1 MSTGSEQHAR
11 EEAVFANSLQ
21 TLTLTELQDVFSHLD
36 RDTYPERIHKVREQI
51 QIRLGQ
57 LDAASTAL
65 ADTTAPAGAFRR
77 LWGSLLDIFVSLF
90 PIVIYL
96 GGNLLAASSG
106 ASSGGGRG
114 RGRGGRPGG
123 GRGRTAESSFLDQ
136 VTDYITSP
144 EAMWST
150 LETYGPWILG
160 FMAYRALFALPQLKR
175 SGALPGMKEAGVRL
189 ESSNGSN
196 LAWKQLSV
204 RFLLSYVL
212 GFLTLGISHLWA
224 LWDAQGRTLFDRI
237 SGTRSVRAPRRWE
250 KPAAD
255 QLLED

>member
-36 RDTYPERIHKVREQI
+36 RDTYPERIHEVRDQI

-57 LDAASTAL
+57 LDAASTAI
-65 ADTTAPAGAFRR
+65 ADRTAPAGAFRR
-77 LWGSLLDIFVSLF
+77 LWGSLLDVFVSLF

-106 ASSGGGRG
+106 ASGGGR
-114 RGRGGRPGG
+114 

-136 VTDYITSP
+136 VTDHITSP

-150 LETYGPWILG
+150 LETYGPWIFG

-189 ESSNGSN
+189 ESSNGSD

-212 GFLTLGISHLWA
+212 GFLTLGIIHLWA
-224 LWDAQGRTLFDRI
+224 LWDAQGRTVFDRI
-237 SGTRSVRAPRRWE
+237 SGTRTVRAPRRWE
-250 KPAAD
+250 KPAED
-255 QLLED
+255 QLLEG